1 MSTSQ
6 QSSVLPTSY
15 MTNLRIALLHNK
27 QGLLSEIFKLR
38 KHYLTKH
45 YNVQKAKKK
54 AMKENIEKLKQSFIF
69 NFPSLMFKPSLFK

>member
-1 MSTSQ
+1 
-6 QSSVLPTSY
+6 
-15 MTNLRIALLHNK
+15 MTKN
-27 QGLLSEIFKLR
+27 
-38 KHYLTKH
+38 